1 MISVRGLQLQLGDFR
16 LHDVSFDVPA
26 GKYAVLMGA
35 TGCGKT
41 SILEAICGL
50 RSIASGSISLGDRD
64 VTRLR
69 PGERGVG
76 LVPQDGALFPT
87 MNVGRQ
93 IAFPL
98 TVRKQAREQT
108 RARVEQLAEELHI
121 SHLLARRPQRLSG
134 GERQRV
140 ALARALATRP
150 AVLCLDE
157 PLSALDEAT
166 RIEVMQLLKEV
177 QASTGVTA
185 LHVTHSHSEAA
196 YLADVLFR
204 LEDGRVRAEE
214 CAASPNVALHETTA
228 SQRSEES

>member
-1 MISVRGLQLQLGDFR
+1 MISVCGLQLQLGDFR
-16 LHDVSFDVPA
+16 LRDVSFDVPA

-50 RSIASGSISLGDRD
+50 RPIAAGSIHLGDRD

-69 PGERGVG
+69 PGERSVG

-108 RARVEQLAEELHI
+108 RARVEQLAEELRI
-121 SHLLARRPQRLSG
+121 AHLLARRPQRLSG

-150 AVLCLDE
+150 EVLCLDE

-166 RIEVMQLLKEV
+166 RTEVMQLLKDV
-177 QASTGVTA
+177 QAATGVTV

-196 YLADVLFR
+196 FLADVMFR
-204 LEDGRVRAEE
+204 LEDGRVRSEE
-214 CAASPNVALHETTA
+214 CANPASVKPQEPVA
-228 SQRSEES
+228 SQRSEEP